1 MAQNDTGNE
10 VETMGDSVTTVNDGA
25 NHDADAASRE
35 ADALFD
41 VAPFDVAP
49 SDTTLAADAGI
60 DAANQPPQNEP
71 RRARASL
78 VERLSGAWDWLIA
91 STLVVVYC
99 VWLVNTV
106 HDLGYARDEGFY
118 FQAADAY
125 LQWFRVL
132 WSDPAEALE
141 RETIDKYWRVN
152 SEHPALI
159 KSLFALSKAA
169 FWDGVR
175 LFPERGTSYRF
186 VGMAMSA
193 LAVGVVYL
201 WGVRHLATFG
211 TVLARVGALVGALSF
226 ALMPQVFYHAHL
238 DCFDMPVTA
247 MGVFTTYAYWRAL
260 QTRRWSWAIWTAV
273 LYGLMLNS
281 KHNAWLLPFAL
292 VGHQLWSHGGELWR
306 GLRAGKPRIPAV
318 LVLMATLGPLVFYAT
333 WPWIWHDTIDR
344 FRDYVVFHTRH
355 VFYNMEFL
363 GKTYFEPPFPR
374 SYAWLM
380 TAATVPAI
388 TLGLFGAGVLIYLRR
403 EVTGRVWPW
412 LSSLRDA
419 SRTPEIEVLDAASLA
434 RQSTMSFW
442 LMCIGVCYA
451 PWLFASTPIF
461 GGTKHWM
468 TAYPYFGL
476 FAGYAF
482 VGICRGLGD
491 VIEAAGVVL
500 DRGKRLASVTALA
513 AGCLIGPLVM
523 TIQSHPWGLA
533 AYTPVVGG
541 AAGAATLGLNRS
553 FWGYSTGAIQE
564 EINAKSTPG
573 SRVFIH
579 DTAMQSW
586 HMMVLD
592 KRLRKDLRPQL
603 GVAESDLAIY
613 HHEQHMAKVEYM
625 IWAEY
630 GTTKPS
636 HVGTY
641 DGVPVV
647 WLYERPKTTA
657 APRRETNRP
666 QRSGE
671 TADDAEPATDGRSDP
686 AP

>member
-1 MAQNDTGNE
+1 MENNPDEAVVSEPSRPQWSPRWQDWT
-10 VETMGDSVTTVNDGA
+10 VTA
-25 NHDADAASRE
+25 
-35 ADALFD
+35 
-41 VAPFDVAP
+41 
-49 SDTTLAADAGI
+49 TLA
-60 DAANQPPQNEP
+60 
-71 RRARASL
+71 
-78 VERLSGAWDWLIA
+78 IA
-91 STLVVVYC
+91 YC
-99 VWLVNTV
+99 GWLVCTV

-125 LQWFRVL
+125 LDWFRIL
-132 WSDPAEALE
+132 WSAPGEALQQ
-141 RETIDKYWRVN
+141 ETIDKYWRVN

-186 VGMAMSA
+186 VGMVMSG

-201 WGVRHLATFG
+201 WGLRHLATFG
-211 TVLARVGALVGALSF
+211 ALLARAGALVGALSF

-260 QTRRWSWAIWTAV
+260 ETRRWTWAIGTAL

-292 VGHQLWSHGGELWR
+292 IGHQIWSHGAELWS
-306 GLRAGKPRIPAV
+306 GLRIGKPRVPAV

-333 WPWIWHDTIDR
+333 WPWIWHDTVDR

-363 GKTYFEPPFPR
+363 GETYFEPPFPR
-374 SYAWLM
+374 AYAWLM

-388 TLGLFGAGVLIYLRR
+388 ALALFGAGVLIYARR
-403 EVTGRVWPW
+403 EVSGRVWPW
-412 LSSLRDA
+412 LA
-419 SRTPEIEVLDAASLA
+419 SFLPGVSASTNKPLTSAELA
-434 RQSTMSFW
+434 SQSTMSFW

-451 PWLFASTPIF
+451 PWLFTSTPIF

-468 TAYPYFGL
+468 TAYPYLGL

-482 VGICRGLGD
+482 VGTCRGIAQLLETED
-491 VIEAAGVVL
+491 AAL
-500 DRGKRLASVTALA
+500 SFGKRAALVVSMA
-513 AGCLIGPLVM
+513 VACLIGPLVM
-523 TIQSHPWGLA
+523 TVHSHPWGLA
-533 AYTPVVGG
+533 AYTPLVGG
-541 AAGAATLGLNRS
+541 AAGGATLGLNRS
-553 FWGYSTGAIQE
+553 FWGYSTGAIQD
-564 EINAKSTPG
+564 EINDTAAKG
-573 SRVFIH
+573 ARVFIH

-586 HMMVLD
+586 HMMTLD
-592 KRLRKDLRPQL
+592 KRVRKDLRPQL
-603 GVAESDLAIY
+603 GVAGSDLAIY
-613 HHEQHMAKVEYM
+613 HHEQHMAQVEYM
-625 IWAEY
+625 IWADY
-630 GTTKPS
+630 GTTRPT

-647 WLYERPKTTA
+647 WLYERP
-657 APRRETNRP
+657 RP
-666 QRSGE
+666 AHKSRV
-671 TADDAEPATDGRSDP
+671 DDASIDTQQPPAPSGDADEGSAIDERTDP
-686 AP
+686 AE